1 MIDVAH
7 RVKIKSINNPITTI
21 TLLVE
26 DGSKFGHSS
35 NQIFFLSDD
44 AFLKSLFFFFFF
56 NLIKKKMF
64 TVI

>member
-56 NLIKKKMF
+56 
-64 TVI
+64 